1 MMPAWLLL
9 AAAPFVGSFL
19 GVLIRRIPAG
29 RDWMAARSACD
40 QCGHTLGP
48 AELVP
53 LASFAALRGRCR
65 HCRAPIARFHPAIE
79 LAALAVAAWAILADG
94 PAETLA
100 GDCVLGWG
108 LLALAW
114 IDAETFLLPDI
125 LTLPLLL
132 LGLFEAFAQA
142 PDQLADRAA
151 GALAGWFGLAALAAL
166 YRRLRGRDGIGGG
179 DAKLLGVAGAWLG
192 WLALP
197 WVLLVAAL
205 LGLAWAGART
215 ARGDRLDRTTAL
227 PFGPPLALAIW
238 LLRLHGGL
246 IGL

>member
-1 MMPAWLLL
+1 MRLPWLLL
-9 AAAPFVGSFL
+9 AAAPCVGSFL
-19 GVLIRRIPAG
+19 GVLIRRIPG
-29 RDWMAARSACD
+29 GQDWMLARSACD
-40 QCGHTLGP
+40 HCGHPLGP

-53 LASFAALRGRCR
+53 LASFAAQRGRCR
-65 HCRAPIARFHPAIE
+65 HCGAPIARFHPAIE
-79 LAALAVAAWAILADG
+79 LAALAVCVWAILAD
-94 PAETLA
+94 PRAENLA
-100 GDCVLGWG
+100 SDCVLGWG

-142 PDQLADRAA
+142 PDLLLGRAA

-166 YRRLRGRDGIGGG
+166 YRRVRGRDGIGGG
-179 DAKLLGVAGAWLG
+179 DPKLLGVAGAWLG

-205 LGLAWAGART
+205 LGLAWAGAKA
-215 ARGDRLDRTTAL
+215 ARGARLDGATAL

-238 LLRLHGGL
+238 LLRLYGGV